1 MLHTKC
7 DHHLTLPQ
15 WDRIDDRGLDFLDHH
30 CIARLDETD
39 LRCRLDRDHPRQFQ
53 IMNLLFKTVTLILK
67 ILRCLRILRQIA
79 CLCLRYCVCKFIC
92 PHLCQFF
99 LSGQNVHGKLFE
111 I

>member
-1 MLHTKC
+1 MLHAERN
-7 DHHLTLPQ
+7 HHLALPQ
-15 WDRIDDRGLDFLDHH
+15 RDCVDDRGLDFLDHH
-30 CIARLDETD
+30 CIARLNEAD
-39 LRCRLDRDHPRQFQ
+39 LRRRLDRDHPCQFQ

-79 CLCLRYCVCKFIC
+79 CLCLRYCVCKFIR